1 MSSSS
6 RDFSRRRKSYARRIE
21 RLCCGALTYF
31 PLAFVYSLIT
41 WAAWVQISIGF
52 WPNEGKWT
60 GKGTS
65 LIGVVLY
72 SLAVSCYSI
81 AVFKDPGSP
90 TNSPAAGGYASLPT
104 HESPTYTSLTAK
116 SSGKPRYCKK
126 CNSIKPD
133 RTHHCSSCNRCVLK
147 MDHHCPYLATCVG
160 MYNYKAFLLFLS
172 YTSLFCWLCFATAT
186 EFVWRDIFDETKIEE
201 GLRIVNVILLA
212 VLGGII
218 GLVLTGFTAWHIY
231 LATTGKTTIESL
243 EKTRYFSP
251 LKKSMERQ
259 IHNHERHYMH
269 DDPSDELPLGEQLK
283 EIHANFVPGVTRP
296 EEGEESRNPTP
307 LPTQNSSF
315 ESPAS
320 DSLRRNYASLEADR
334 ERERYTEYLDEQ
346 DSDKLPHAFDLGW
359 RRNLLDLFGPTPWL
373 WFFPV
378 CNTEGDGWRWEVSA
392 HWIARR
398 DEVARD
404 RAVREENERR
414 SWRDYQAQRAQ
425 WGAGALGAGRYFGG
439 PPPAQQHQQHQ
450 LHQQPQRTQQHLQP
464 TWTDE
469 QEDEEEA
476 TYLTTTNGVARV
488 PLAGRR
494 SPSKA
499 AQILGQ
505 YQQPGRGPPIRRK
518 TDPDDI
524 DDYDTSSDDEGS
536 RPSSR
541 PLPQTRD
548 WNDIPDDFLT
558 SATSKPKRDRSG
570 NRTKG
575 D

>member
-6 RDFSRRRKSYARRIE
+6 RDFNRRRKSWARHIE
-21 RLCCGALTYF
+21 RCCCGALAYF
-31 PLAFVYSLIT
+31 PLVFVYGLLS
-41 WAAWVQISIGF
+41 WAGWVQISIGF

-60 GKGTS
+60 GKTS
-65 LIGVVLY
+65 SLVGVVLY
-72 SLAVSCYSI
+72 SLAVACYTI

-90 TNSPAAGGYASLPT
+90 TTSPATGGYASLPT

-116 SSGKPRYCKK
+116 SSGRRRYCKK

-147 MDHHCPYLATCVG
+147 MDHHCPWLATCVG
-160 MYNYKAFLLFLS
+160 MYNYKAFLLFLT
-172 YTSLFCWLCFATAT
+172 YTCLFCWLCFASAT
-186 EFVWRDIFDETKIEE
+186 EYVWRDIFDETKIEE

-259 IHNHERHYMH
+259 IHNHERHYMN
-269 DDPSDELPLGEQLK
+269 DDPADEPTLGEQLK
-283 EIHANFVPGVTRP
+283 EIHANAVPGVTRP
-296 EEGEESRNPTP
+296 EEGLESRDPTP
-307 LPTQNSSF
+307 LPTQHSSF

-359 RRNLLDLFGPTPWL
+359 RRNMLDLFGHTPYL
-373 WFFPV
+373 WFLPV

-404 RAVREENERR
+404 RQSREESERR

-425 WGAGALGAGRYFGG
+425 QGAAAFGAGRYFGG
-439 PPPAQQHQQHQ
+439 SAPAQQYQQYQ
-450 LHQQPQRTQQHLQP
+450 PQQQQPHLQP
-464 TWTDE
+464 TWTGT
-469 QEDEEEA
+469 QEDEDEGR
-476 TYLTTTNGVARV
+476 YLTTTNGVARV

-505 YQQPGRGPPIRRK
+505 YQQPGGNPPAHFTRRK

-524 DDYDTSSDDEGS
+524 DEYDTSSDEEGS

-558 SATSKPKRDRSG
+558 SATTKPKRDRSG

>member
-1 MSSSS
+1 MSPS
-6 RDFSRRRKSYARRIE
+6 RDFHRKRKSWARRVE
-21 RLCCGALTYF
+21 RCCCGALGYF
-31 PLAFVYSLIT
+31 PLAFVYGLLS

-52 WPNEGKWT
+52 WPNQGKWT
-60 GKGTS
+60 GKTS
-65 LIGVVLY
+65 SLVGVVLY
-72 SLAVSCYSI
+72 SLAVSCYTI

-90 TNSPAAGGYASLPT
+90 TNSLATGGYASLPT
-104 HESPTYTSLTAK
+104 HESAAPTPLTAK

-147 MDHHCPYLATCVG
+147 MDHHCPWLATCVG
-160 MYNYKAFLLFLS
+160 MYNYKAFLLFLF
-172 YTSLFCWLCFATAT
+172 YTSLFCWLCFATAF

-218 GLVLTGFTAWHIY
+218 GLVLTGFTSWHIY

-259 IHNHERHYMH
+259 INNHERHYVH
-269 DDPSDELPLGEQLK
+269 DDPSDEPTLGEQLK
-283 EIHANFVPGVTRP
+283 EIHANAVPGVTRP
-296 EEGEESRNPTP
+296 EEGDESRLPTP
-307 LPTQNSSF
+307 LPTQNSAF

-320 DSLRRNYASLEADR
+320 ESLRRSYASLEADR
-334 ERERYTEYLDEQ
+334 ERERYAEYLDEQ

-359 RRNLLDLFGPTPWL
+359 RRNLLDLFGHNPYL
-373 WFFPV
+373 WFLPV

-398 DEVARD
+398 DEVAHD
-404 RAVREENERR
+404 RQLREESERR
-414 SWRDYQAQRAQ
+414 SWRDYQAQRPQ
-425 WGAGALGAGRYFGG
+425 WGAGAYGAGRYFAG
-439 PPPAQQHQQHQ
+439 PAAMQQNQQHQQPP
-450 LHQQPQRTQQHLQP
+450 QPHLQP
-464 TWTDE
+464 TWAGE
-469 QEDEEEA
+469 QEDDDEGR
-476 TYLTTTNGVARV
+476 YLTTTNGVTRV

-505 YQQPGRGPPIRRK
+505 YQTGNGPPAAQRRK
-518 TDPDDI
+518 IDPDDI
-524 DDYDTSSDDEGS
+524 DDYDTSSDEENP
-536 RPSSR
+536 RPPSR

-558 SATSKPKRDRSG
+558 SATAKPKRDRSR